1 MGTIDSK
8 AWDGVQSLL
17 DGYVKISADDYV
29 VLLYTSDSSEWAALV
44 SVALDLRGIPYKRV
58 WMAPLWDGGFLARL
72 APALPDPAELSGR
85 LVVLSF
91 ERDTMSHT
99 LELIDA
105 IEPYKNKIS
114 FRAISACP
122 SLFSIALHASPEELS
137 ARNTALLERLMPAKR
152 LHITT
157 EGGSDLEVTLDTKH
171 RWISNRGMAR
181 PGAIAILPAGEVAT
195 FPASISGKLVA
206 DFAFNVNAITRRDA
220 RLQDH
225 PVTIWVEGGRAV
237 KAECADLAVSKF
249 IDECFSTHC
258 SYNVGE
264 LGFGTNFAVTDAI
277 PLNSHINERRPGV
290 HLGFGNH
297 NQHFDVVSYK
307 CLVHLDLI
315 TRGAMVW
322 VDEDEAPINLENIV
336 PSAGQHPN
344 STRDEDVFQGGT
356 RLTSELE
363 IDDCCG
369 LLTLNGGF
377 RLFSQAGV
385 GSGSSISL
393 EAPARAE

>member
-1 MGTIDSK
+1 METIDSK
-8 AWDGVQSLL
+8 AWGGVQSLL
-17 DGYVKISADDYV
+17 DNYIKISADDYV
-29 VLLYTSDSSEWAALV
+29 VLLYTSDSAEAAAWV
-44 SVALDLRGIPYKRV
+44 SAALDLREILCKRV
-58 WMAPLWDGGFLARL
+58 WMAPLWDKGFIARL
-72 APALPDPAELSGR
+72 TPALPDPAELSGR

-99 LELIDA
+99 LPLVDA
-105 IEPYKNKIS
+105 IAKYKKKII
-114 FRAISACP
+114 FRTISACP

-157 EGGSDLEVTLDTKH
+157 ESGSDLEVTLDPKH

-195 FPASISGKLVA
+195 FPAAISGKLVA

-220 RLQDH
+220 RLGDN

-237 KAECADLAVSKF
+237 KAECADPAVSRF
-249 IDECFSTHC
+249 IEECFSTHC

-264 LGFGTNFAVTDAI
+264 LGFGTNFSVTDAI

-297 NQHFDVVSYK
+297 NQDLNTVAYK
-307 CLVHLDLI
+307 CPVHLDLI
-315 TRGAMVW
+315 ARGGMVW
-322 VDEDEAPINLENIV
+322 VDEDVAPINLENIV
-336 PSAGQHPN
+336 PSAGQHPD
-344 STRDEDVFQGGT
+344 SPRDEDVFSGGP
-356 RLTSELE
+356 TSELE

-377 RLFSQAGV
+377 RLFSQAGA
-385 GSGSSISL
+385 GTS
-393 EAPARAE
+393 

>member
-1 MGTIDSK
+1 MEIIDSK
-8 AWDGVQSLL
+8 AWVGVQSLL
-17 DGYVKISADDYV
+17 DNYIKISADDYI
-29 VLLYTSDSSEWAALV
+29 VLLYTSDSAESAAWM
-44 SVALDLRGIPYKRV
+44 SAALDLRGIPYKRV
-58 WMAPLWDGGFLARL
+58 WMAPIWDKGFDARL
-72 APALPDPAELSGR
+72 MPALPDPAQLSGR

-99 LELIDA
+99 QPLANA
-105 IEPYKNKIS
+105 IAEYKNKLA

-137 ARNTALLERLMPAKR
+137 ARNTAILERLMPAKR
-152 LHITT
+152 LHIAT
-157 EGGSDLEVTLDTKH
+157 ESGSDLEVTLDPKH

-181 PGAIAILPAGEVAT
+181 PGGIAILPAGEVAT

-206 DFAFNVNAITRRDA
+206 DFAFNVNAVTRRDA

-237 KAECADLAVSKF
+237 KAECADPSVSRF
-249 IDECFSTHC
+249 IEECFSTHC

-277 PLNSHINERRPGV
+277 ALNSHINERRPGV

-297 NQHFDVVSYK
+297 NQDFSIVDYQ

-315 TRGAMVW
+315 TRGGMVW
-322 VDEDEAPINLENIV
+322 VDDDDAPMDLENIL
-336 PSAGQHPN
+336 PSARQHPD
-344 STRDEDVFQGGT
+344 SPRDEDVFVGGAT
-356 RLTSELE
+356 VELE

-377 RLFSQAGV
+377 RLFSQAGA
-385 GSGSSISL
+385 GAS
-393 EAPARAE
+393 